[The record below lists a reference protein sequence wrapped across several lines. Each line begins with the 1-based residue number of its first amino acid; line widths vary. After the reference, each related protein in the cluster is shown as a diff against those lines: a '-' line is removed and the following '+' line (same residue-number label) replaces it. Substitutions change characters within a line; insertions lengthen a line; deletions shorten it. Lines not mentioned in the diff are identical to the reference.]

1 MEHRPVFAMLGTIV
15 GVVVALLVLTT
26 VGCGASSPPPIA
38 ERDAATATPP
48 KDAPTTPLPLLK
60 PRSTK
65 ERLTPAAGSDISG
78 LVDGNNAFALD
89 LYRTLSKEDGN
100 LFYSPYSIS
109 LAMAMAYAGA
119 RGETATQ
126 FAETLHYRLPQEELH
141 SSFNALDL
149 DLASR
154 GKVEQGKDQ
163 TGFQLNI
170 ANAVWGQQGYRFL
183 GEFLDLLEQNYGGGL
198 RVVNFRDAPGESRE
212 KINSWVVEQTEGKI
226 RNLLP
231 QDAIDSLTRLVLTN
245 AIHFDADW
253 AKPFE
258 PRMTLNRQFHRLDG
272 NAVLVPMMPIT
283 SSFGYTKG
291 DGYQAV
297 EMDYAGV
304 DISMVILLPDE
315 GRFREFED
323 SLNSAVLDR
332 TVGNFQA
339 QRVKLTLPKFEF
351 DSQFALA
358 PIISGMGMPNAFSDG
373 TADLSGIDGRS
384 CAAGDRPCL
393 VISHVVHK
401 AFVAVD
407 EAGTEASA
415 ATGVVI
421 TAVSEPPDPITV
433 TVDRPFVFLIR
444 DKKTKTIL
452 FIGRVENP
460 EGF

>member
-38 ERDAATATPP
+38 ERDAATAPPPTVDSSGPVPP
-48 KDAPTTPLPLLK
+48 KE

-149 DLASR
+149 DLGSR
-154 GKVEQGKDQ
+154 GKVEQGKDP

-170 ANAVWGQQGYRFL
+170 ANAVWGQKGYAFL

-198 RVVNFRDAPGESRE
+198 REVNFRDAPGESRDR
-212 KINSWVVEQTEGKI
+212 INEWVVGQTRGKI
-226 RNLLP
+226 TNLLP
-231 QDAIDSLTRLVLTN
+231 EDAIDSLTRLVLTN
-245 AIHFDADW
+245 AIYFNADW
-253 AKPFE
+253 SRPFH
-258 PRMTLNRQFHRLDG
+258 PSMTGDRQFHLLDG
-272 NAVLVPMMPIT
+272 DPVLVPMMRVT

-393 VISHVVHK
+393 IISRVVHK

-407 EAGTEASA
+407 ETGTEASA

-421 TAVSEPPDPITV
+421 TAVSLPPDLITL

-444 DKKTKTIL
+444 DKETETVL
-452 FIGRVENP
+452 FMGRVDNP
-460 EGF
+460 EGP

>member
-15 GVVVALLVLTT
+15 GVVAAVLVLTT
-26 VGCGASSPPPIA
+26 VGYGASSPPPIA
-38 ERDAATATPP
+38 ERDAATA
-48 KDAPTTPLPLLK
+48 APATADSTGPVPLQK

-149 DLASR
+149 DLGSR
-154 GKVEQGKDQ
+154 GKVEQGNDT

-170 ANAVWGQQGYRFL
+170 ANAVWGQKGYAFL
-183 GEFLDLLEQNYGGGL
+183 GEFLDLLDQNYEGGL
-198 RVVNFRDAPGESRE
+198 REANFRDAPGESRGR
-212 KINSWVVEQTEGKI
+212 INSWVVDQTKGKI
-226 RNLLP
+226 TNLLP
-231 QDAIDSLTRLVLTN
+231 EDAIDSLTRLVLTN
-245 AIHFDADW
+245 AIYFNADW
-253 AKPFE
+253 SRPFE
-258 PRMTLNRQFHRLDG
+258 PSMTRDRQFHLLDG
-272 NAVLVPMMPIT
+272 NTVLVPMMRLT
-283 SSFGYTKG
+283 ASFGYARG

-297 EMDYAGV
+297 EMDYAGG

-315 GRFREFED
+315 GRLREFED
-323 SLNSAVLDR
+323 SLDYAVLSR
-332 TVGNFQA
+332 TVGNLQV
-339 QRVKLTLPKFEF
+339 QRVKLILPKFEF

-358 PIISGMGMPNAFSDG
+358 ATLSGMGMPHAFSDG

-393 VISHVVHK
+393 IISHVIHK

-407 EAGTEASA
+407 ESGTEASA
-415 ATGVVI
+415 ATGVV
-421 TAVSEPPDPITV
+421 AMVESLPPDLITL

-460 EGF
+460 EAP

>member
-1 MEHRPVFAMLGTIV
+1 MEHRPVCAMLVTIV

-26 VGCGASSPPPIA
+26 VGCGATSPPPIA
-38 ERDAATATPP
+38 VPDVATAPP
-48 KDAPTTPLPLLK
+48 ATADSTGPVPSKEPS
-60 PRSTK
+60 STK
-65 ERLTPAAGSDISG
+65 ERLTPADGSDISG
-78 LVDGNNAFALD
+78 LVDGNNTFALD
-89 LYRTLSKEDGN
+89 LYRTLSKEEGN

-141 SSFNALDL
+141 RSFNALDL
-149 DLASR
+149 DLTSR

-170 ANAVWGQQGYRFL
+170 ANAVWGQKGYRFL

-212 KINSWVVEQTEGKI
+212 EINSWVVEQTKGKI

-231 QDAIDSLTRLVLTN
+231 EDAIDSLTRLVLTN
-245 AIHFDADW
+245 AIYFNADW
-253 AKPFE
+253 SQPFH
-258 PRMTLNRQFHRLDG
+258 PSWTKDRQFHLADG
-272 NAVLVPMMPIT
+272 NTVLVPMMRIK
-283 SSFGYTKG
+283 SSFGYSRG

-297 EMDYAGV
+297 EMDYAGE

-323 SLNSAVLDR
+323 SLNTAVLSRAVRDFEPR
-332 TVGNFQA
+332 
-339 QRVKLTLPKFEF
+339 RVKLTLPKFEF
-351 DSQFALA
+351 DSQLALA
-358 PIISGMGMPNAFSDG
+358 PTLDRMGMPNAFSSS

-393 VISHVVHK
+393 GISHVIHK

-407 EAGTEASA
+407 EEGTEASA
-415 ATGVVI
+415 ATGVAFE
-421 TAVSEPPDPITV
+421 TVSLPPDLITL
-433 TVDRPFVFLIR
+433 TVDRPFVFFIR
-444 DKKTKTIL
+444 DKKTETIL
-452 FIGRVENP
+452 FTGRVEKP
-460 EGF
+460 QGP